1 MNNIFFCIKKI
12 LTFIVKHSKIKS
24 KVGAI
29 MLRIKDIMEK
39 YKVSK
44 PTIYKWIKMGL
55 PKLKVG
61 KITYIEEKELI
72 KFIKGE

>member
-1 MNNIFFCIKKI
+1 MIF
-12 LTFIVKHSKIKS
+12 LVKYSKIKL
-24 KVGAI
+24 KVGDI
-29 MLRIKDIMEK
+29 VLRIKEIMEK

-61 KITYIEEKELI
+61 KITYIEESELI